1 MKTIAAAQANRQF
14 SALLREVAQGTV
26 VTVVSRGRP
35 VAKMVPPGQSA
46 AGEGGGRSALLA
58 RLKAQAARVR
68 PGGKRNWKRSDLYD

>member
-14 SALLREVAQGTV
+14 SALLREVAQGAV

-35 VAKMVPPGQSA
+35 VAKIVPPGQSTA
-46 AGEGGGRSALLA
+46 EGGGRSALLA

-68 PGGKRNWKRSDLYD
+68 PGGKRNWMRSDLYE

>member
-14 SALLREVAQGTV
+14 SALLREVAQGTE

-35 VAKMVPPGQSA
+35 VARIVPPGQSA
-46 AGEGGGRSALLA
+46 AGAGGGRLSLLA

-68 PGGKRNWKRSDLYD
+68 PGRKRNWMRSNLYD